1 MSKLN
6 PRVDFA
12 FKKLFG
18 SEETKKEVLIPFLN
32 AILPP
37 RDQVASV
44 ELVNPYNLKDY
55 PLDKLTILD
64 IRAIDTQGRQLT
76 IEMQVTDQL
85 HYEKRALF
93 CWSDVY
99 AKQLSEGQGYSDLQ
113 KTIAIHVLNFNL
125 LDETNYHNIYKIKNI
140 ESQKEAFQDFQL
152 HTIELKKFDGSKPL
166 QELKTSLDRWVTFLT
181 KAHDYSKAQV
191 PIELQAEPGIEKA
204 ITILDTLYLDDFERQ
219 LYEGHLKW
227 LRDEDAAIELAE
239 HRGKLEGK
247 REGIVEGKLEGERI
261 GIEIGMEK
269 GKIEIAKAL
278 KMSEIPLSDIQK
290 YTGIPLS
297 QLESL

>member
-204 ITILDTLYLDDFERQ
+204 ITILDTLYLDDSERQ

-239 HRGKLEGK
+239 HRGK
-247 REGIVEGKLEGERI
+247 IEGEKI
-261 GIEIGMEK
+261 GIEK
-269 GKIEIAKAL
+269 GKIEIAKVL
-278 KMSEIPLSDIQK
+278 KMSGIPLSDIQK